1 MREKRFTSRIV
12 FHFWRV
18 TNSIKRYTDRSD
30 RILQFQLLNVL
41 VDGCLSLAFPSC
53 SPRYLPLELNFDI
66 KDDNSNKSTPLTS
79 KTASTTT
86 STTLAAT
93 IPWVAPVFF
102 FPPKM
107 ALFEGCKTISD
118 IYLLHWFLQNKVVC
132 RGERPPIC
140 FFWSGPWSSIKK
152 QSICVLKKCSFLS
165 MSIQRME
172 TCYFWECH
180 QSSIATWVL
189 PGNQIAKTTFLN
201 QRNMFGKIQGH

>member
-1 MREKRFTSRIV
+1 MREERFKSRIV

-18 TNSIKRYTDRSD
+18 TNSIKKYTDRSD
-30 RILQFQLLNVL
+30 RILQFHLLNVFM
-41 VDGCLSLAFPSC
+41 DGCLSLAFPSC

-102 FPPKM
+102 FPPKK

-118 IYLLHWFLQNKVVC
+118 IYLLHWFLQK
-132 RGERPPIC
+132 
-140 FFWSGPWSSIKK
+140 
-152 QSICVLKKCSFLS
+152 KKCLLRWKAANLFFQVDLG
-165 MSIQRME
+165 
-172 TCYFWECH
+172 
-180 QSSIATWVL
+180 A
-189 PGNQIAKTTFLN
+189 P
-201 QRNMFGKIQGH
+201 

>member
-102 FPPKM
+102 FPPKK

-140 FFWSGPWSSIKK
+140 FFLKRTLELHKETINLCIKK
-152 QSICVLKKCSFLS
+152 KVFL
-165 MSIQRME
+165 
-172 TCYFWECH
+172 FECDYSADGDMLFFGSVTNH
-180 QSSIATWVL
+180 Q
-189 PGNQIAKTTFLN
+189 
-201 QRNMFGKIQGH
+201 

>member
-152 QSICVLKKCSFLS
+152 QSICVLKKMLLFEYEYSADGDMLFLGVPPIINS
-165 MSIQRME
+165 YLGS
-172 TCYFWECH
+172 
-180 QSSIATWVL
+180 TWK
-189 PGNQIAKTTFLN
+189 PNSKNNFP
-201 QRNMFGKIQGH
+201 